1 MQRAGN
7 SIAGR
12 DLRDGSLGEFVKGD
26 RPTASRDESLSR
38 ALAERIEKP
47 VVVIGVGSEMRGD
60 DAFGVLAARELA
72 AVLGDETPGVEVLE
86 GGVAPENLAE
96 RAARSSPRTVVLIDA
111 ADFDGKP
118 GELKLLDPEELGW
131 SLGGGTHAPS
141 LELLA
146 TYLKERCGART
157 IMLAARPAS
166 TEFGTGISPALKAAA
181 SRAAEALAAA
191 LAANKP

>member
-1 MQRAGN
+1 MTDDQGVTTLAR
-7 SIAGR
+7 
-12 DLRDGSLGEFVKGD
+12 
-26 RPTASRDESLSR
+26 T
-38 ALAERIEKP
+38 LAERIEKP

-72 AVLGDETPGVEVLE
+72 AGLGDAAREVEVLE
-86 GGVAPENLAE
+86 GGTAPENLAE
-96 RAARSSPRTVVLIDA
+96 RAARTSPRTVVLIDA
-111 ADFDGKP
+111 ADFGGEA
-118 GELKLLDPEELGW
+118 GELKVLDPEALGW

-157 IMLAARPAS
+157 IMLTAQPVS

-181 SRAAEALAAA
+181 SRAAEALRVA
-191 LAANKP
+191 LAQCEP